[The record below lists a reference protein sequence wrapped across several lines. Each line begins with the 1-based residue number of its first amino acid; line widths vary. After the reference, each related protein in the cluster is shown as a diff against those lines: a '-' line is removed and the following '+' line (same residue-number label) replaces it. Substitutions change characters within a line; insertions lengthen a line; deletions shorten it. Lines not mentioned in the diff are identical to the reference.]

1 VSYAFLKGVLLLTFI
16 GSVLLN
22 VLYCWKVNKDKAE
35 GKYDKYTGYGD
46 DRDPSFKMI
55 L

>member
-1 VSYAFLKGVLLLTFI
+1 MPYSFLKGVLLLAFT
-16 GSVLLN
+16 GRVLFN

-35 GKYDKYTGYGD
+35 GKYDEYTGYGG
-46 DRDPSFKMI
+46 DRDLSFKMI